1 MKPFRV
7 QVPSSGTERSI
18 PVASVGREG
27 DDVALIT
34 VDAHGEPTGAL
45 GAGWAEWQAKQS
57 ALHKSYIRTVSRGA
71 ILQIDVDVQGRVS
84 LNECCPDRQGDVEL
98 LYLRSNTFG
107 LGKVACWW
115 DNKVG
120 KVTELD
126 GQWGVFAPAANRTV
140 YMLTRVVDVPQNIG

>member
-7 QVPSSGTERSI
+7 QVPSSGIERST
-18 PVASVGREG
+18 PVANVGREG
-27 DDVALIT
+27 DHIALIT
-34 VDAHGEPTGAL
+34 VDAHGEPTGAI

-71 ILQIDVDVQGRVS
+71 ILQIDVDVKGKVS
-84 LNECCPDRQGDVEL
+84 LDECRPHCQGDVEL

-115 DNKVG
+115 NDERG

-126 GQWGVFAPAANRTV
+126 GQWGMAVPAAKRTDS
-140 YMLTRVVDVPQNIG
+140 MLTWAVDVPQNIG